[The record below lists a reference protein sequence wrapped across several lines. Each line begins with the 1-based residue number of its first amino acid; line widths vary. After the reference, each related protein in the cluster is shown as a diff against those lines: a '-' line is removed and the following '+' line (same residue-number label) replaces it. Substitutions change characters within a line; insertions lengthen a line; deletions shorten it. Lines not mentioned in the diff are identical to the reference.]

1 MAPSVSLNPLAGPRA
16 FVRRCYSQAHPVS
29 WLRWLRVSALAAICA
44 AAALAALVAA
54 QAHAQ
59 ITLATSRGAIAIAR
73 VSDATAQVATADT
86 SVRKSFHT
94 GDVALAGSGAGFSGA
109 LTAASQDLVLAAED
123 NVAGQAG
130 ARQIQFDEGLL
141 STYASEVQQAGTDFS
156 AWGPALAMAR
166 LGYASDA
173 AATIGAGLDQLRTD
187 EQQAVQASLGS
198 PWLRPGGFW
207 WLLAAPLCALLLVAA
222 ITSYVLR
229 EGFHRRLSVQLASAV
244 AMTMLALALI
254 GTFNARDGSRAA
266 AALEALLG
274 PRRVPTSPLPPP
286 SALAYSP
293 WMLAVGVVL
302 CGGALALAFAAYRP
316 RLLEYRFTQ

>member
-1 MAPSVSLNPLAGPRA
+1 M
-16 FVRRCYSQAHPVS
+16 RRCYSQAHPVS

-44 AAALAALVAA
+44 AAALAAIVTVE
-54 QAHAQ
+54 AHAQ
-59 ITLATSRGAIAIAR
+59 LTLATTRGATAIAR
-73 VSDATAQVATADT
+73 VSDAAAQVAAGDR
-86 SVRKSFHT
+86 SVRESFGT
-94 GDVALAGSGAGFSGA
+94 GDVALAGPGSGFSGA

-123 NVAGQAG
+123 NVAGQTG

-141 STYASEVQQAGTDFS
+141 DTYTSEVQQAGTDFS

-166 LGYASDA
+166 LGYASDSA
-173 AATIGAGLDQLRTD
+173 ETIGVSLDQLQAD
-187 EQQAVQASLGS
+187 EQQAVRASLGS
-198 PWLRPGGFW
+198 PWLRSGGFW
-207 WLLAAPLCALLLVAA
+207 WLLAAPLCALLLVAV

-229 EGFHRRLSVQLASAV
+229 EGFHRRLSAQLVGAV
-244 AMTMLALALI
+244 AMTVLALALT
-254 GTFNARDGSRAA
+254 GTFNAGDGSRAA
-266 AALEALLG
+266 AVLYPLLR
-274 PRRVPTSPLPPP
+274 PRRVPVSPLPPP